1 MSSTTILTS
10 YFTVH
15 SVTSSTISAH
25 LHSSLDVDDS
35 TIRHTSTVHY
45 AKIHPFPLTHPT
57 FPEPTT
63 WPTETKP
70 ADIPFHTGATP
81 PFQQSGQKP
90 IFVVFEVL
98 GGLLASGLLLG
109 LGRCCYQYKKAPKR
123 DRIAEV
129 LNRHNL
135 QRELE
140 ELERNPQILRR
151 PSLREPAPPYY
162 PAPPSY
168 EVNSA
173 ESPIVADTNYT
184 DMGPHNLSSSSSPQP
199 SILIPPRPAG

>member
-1 MSSTTILTS
+1 MIILTP
-10 YFTVH
+10 FH
-15 SVTSSTISAH
+15 SATSSTISALSH
-25 LHSSLDVDDS
+25 HTSD
-35 TIRHTSTVHY
+35 IHTSTKHHTPTVHLTN
-45 AKIHPFPLTHPT
+45 IHPIPIPLTHSTFVTGPT
-57 FPEPTT
+57 RTNRPVVPFQ
-63 WPTETKP
+63 TE
-70 ADIPFHTGATP
+70 AP
-81 PFQQSGQKP
+81 PPSQDSQQSGQKP

-98 GGLLASGLLLG
+98 GGLLALGLLLG
-109 LGRCCYQYKKAPKR
+109 LGRCCYQYRKAPKR

-151 PSLREPAPPYY
+151 LSLREPAPPYY

-168 EVNSA
+168 EVTS
-173 ESPIVADTNYT
+173 SPIIAGTNYT
-184 DMGPHNLSSSSSPQP
+184 DMDTHDIPSSSSPQP

>member
-1 MSSTTILTS
+1 MCRLFDLFNDSANE
-10 YFTVH
+10 FH
-15 SVTSSTISAH
+15 SVASSTISAH
-25 LHSSLDVDDS
+25 SHHSSSDMHTA
-35 TIRHTSTVHY
+35 TIHLS
-45 AKIHPFPLTHPT
+45 KIHSFPLTHPT
-57 FPEPTT
+57 FPPEPTAWAT
-63 WPTETKP
+63 RTNP
-70 ADIPFHTGATP
+70 AVVPFHTGATP
-81 PFQQSGQKP
+81 PSQQSGQKP

-109 LGRCCYQYKKAPKR
+109 LGRCCYQYRKAPKR

-151 PSLREPAPPYY
+151 LSLREPAPPYY

-168 EVNSA
+168 EVTS
-173 ESPIVADTNYT
+173 SPGTNYT
-184 DMGPHNLSSSSSPQP
+184 DMGTHNLPSSSSSQP